1 MLEDK
6 LLIWNFKGGSS
17 EALCRIYGKYGDY
30 LLALAAALL
39 QDINAA
45 EDVVHDVFCKFIES
59 REKFRLDGSLKSF
72 LATCV
77 VNLARDRLR
86 ARQSQPCG
94 LDEAAAIPLDT
105 KEPQHYAIFGEE
117 ARNLNR
123 AIAQLALEQREVIML
138 HLRGGMKF
146 REIAGLQGISINTA
160 KSRYRYGL
168 EKLRTLL
175 SDKEKKNEISEKHGT
190 INQEVNSTVR

>member
-6 LLIWNFKGGSS
+6 LLIWKFKGGDS
-17 EALCRIYGKYGDY
+17 EALSRIYRKYGDY

-39 QDINAA
+39 QDVNAA

-59 REKFRLDGSLKSF
+59 REKFKLAVCLKSF

-86 ARQSQPCG
+86 ARKSQNCD
-94 LDEAAAIPLDT
+94 LDKAATALDT
-105 KEPQHYAIFGEE
+105 NEPEHDAIFGEE
-117 ARNLNR
+117 ARNLNY
-123 AIAQLALEQREVIML
+123 AIAQLAYEQREVIML

-146 REIAGLQGISINTA
+146 REIASLQGISINTA

-168 EKLRTLL
+168 DKLRTLL
-175 SDKEKKNEISEKHGT
+175 TDEEKKNE
-190 INQEVNSTVR
+190 NR

>member
-6 LLIWNFKGGSS
+6 LLIWKFKCGDS
-17 EALCRIYGKYGDY
+17 EALCRIYRKYGDY

-39 QDINAA
+39 EDVNAA

-59 REKFRLDGSLKSF
+59 REKFKLAGSLKSF

-77 VNLARDRLR
+77 VNLARDKLR
-86 ARQSQPCG
+86 VRHLQPCG
-94 LDEAAAIPLDT
+94 LDEAAATALDT
-105 KEPQHYAIFGEE
+105 SEPQHHAIFGEE
-117 ARNLNR
+117 ARNLNH
-123 AIAQLALEQREVIML
+123 AMAQLGYEQREVIML

-168 EKLRTLL
+168 EKPRTLL
-175 SDKEKKNEISEKHGT
+175 SE
-190 INQEVNSTVR
+190 

>member
-6 LLIWNFKGGSS
+6 LLIWKFKGGSN
-17 EALCRIYGKYGDY
+17 EALCRIYRKYGDY

-39 QDINAA
+39 QDINSA

-59 REKFRLDGSLKSF
+59 RENFRIAGSLKSF
-72 LATCV
+72 LGTCV
-77 VNLARDRLR
+77 VNLARDKLR
-86 ARQSQPCG
+86 ARQSQPCE
-94 LDEAAAIPLDT
+94 LDEATAIVLDT
-105 KEPQHYAIFGEE
+105 NEPQHYAIFGEQT
-117 ARNLNR
+117 RDLSH
-123 AIAQLALEQREVIML
+123 AIAQLTNEQREVIML

-146 REIAGLQGISINTA
+146 REIADLQGISINTA

-175 SDKEKKNEISEKHGT
+175 SEKEKKNEIS
-190 INQEVNSTVR
+190 

>member
-6 LLIWNFKGGSS
+6 RLVWKFKCGDS
-17 EALCRIYGKYGDY
+17 EALCRIYRKYGDY

-39 QDINAA
+39 QDVSMA

-59 REKFRLDGSLKSF
+59 RDKFRLTGSLKSF

-77 VNLARDRLR
+77 VNLARDKLR
-86 ARQSQPCG
+86 ARHLQRCG
-94 LDEAAAIPLDT
+94 LDETAGTALDT
-105 KEPQHYAIFGEE
+105 KEPQHDAIFGER
-117 ARNLNR
+117 ARQLNH
-123 AIAQLALEQREVIML
+123 AIAQLGCEQREVIML

-146 REIAGLQGISINTA
+146 REIAGMQQVSINTA

-168 EKLRTLL
+168 DKLRTLL
-175 SDKEKKNEISEKHGT
+175 SEEEKKNETS
-190 INQEVNSTVR
+190 

>member
-1 MLEDK
+1 MLEDR
-6 LLIWNFKGGSS
+6 LLIWKFKDGSS
-17 EALCRIYGKYGDY
+17 EALCRIYRKYGDY
-30 LLALAAALL
+30 LLALAAAIL

-59 REKFRLDGSLKSF
+59 REKFKLAGSLKSF

-86 ARQSQPCG
+86 ARKLQNCDM
-94 LDEAAAIPLDT
+94 DEAITVLDT
-105 KEPQHYAIFGEE
+105 NNPEHHAIFGEE
-117 ARNLNR
+117 ARYLNR
-123 AIAQLALEQREVIML
+123 ALAQLALEQREVIML

-160 KSRYRYGL
+160 KSRYRYGIQ
-168 EKLRTLL
+168 KLRTLL
-175 SDKEKKNEISEKHGT
+175 SDKEKKNEISQKYRT
-190 INQEVNSTVR
+190 TNQEVNSRVR

>member
-1 MLEDK
+1 MLEDR
-6 LLIWNFKGGSS
+6 LLIWKFKCGSS
-17 EALCRIYGKYGDY
+17 EAFCRIYRKYGDY

-39 QDINAA
+39 QDVSAA

-59 REKFRLDGSLKSF
+59 REKFKLDGSLKSF

-77 VNLARDRLR
+77 VNLARDKLR
-86 ARQSQPCG
+86 TGRSRPCE
-94 LDEAAAIPLDT
+94 LDEAMATALDT
-105 KEPQHYAIFGEE
+105 NEPQHHAIFGEE
-117 ARNLNR
+117 ARNLNN
-123 AIAQLALEQREVIML
+123 AVAQLSQEQREAIML

-175 SDKEKKNEISEKHGT
+175 SDKEKKNEIG
-190 INQEVNSTVR
+190 NRPATVH

>member
-6 LLIWNFKGGSS
+6 LLIWKFKGGSS
-17 EALCRIYGKYGDY
+17 EALSRIYRKYADY

-39 QDINAA
+39 QDVNAA

-59 REKFRLDGSLKSF
+59 RETFKLAGNLKSF

-77 VNLARDRLR
+77 VNLARDKLR
-86 ARQSQPCG
+86 ARKLQPSD
-94 LDEAAAIPLDT
+94 LDEASMTVLDT
-105 KEPQHYAIFGEE
+105 NEPDQNAIFGEQ
-117 ARNLNR
+117 ARDLNR
-123 AIAQLALEQREVIML
+123 VIAQLSYEQREVIML

-146 REIAGLQGISINTA
+146 REIAGVQGVSINTA

-175 SDKEKKNEISEKHGT
+175 SDQEKKNEITQRH
-190 INQEVNSTVR
+190 

>member
-6 LLIWNFKGGSS
+6 LLIWKFKCGSS
-17 EALCRIYGKYGDY
+17 EALCRIYRKYGDY

-39 QDINAA
+39 QDVNTA

-59 REKFRLDGSLKSF
+59 REKFKLDGSLKSF
-72 LATCV
+72 LGTCV
-77 VNLARDRLR
+77 VNRARDKLR
-86 ARQSQPCG
+86 ARQLQPCG
-94 LDEAAAIPLDT
+94 LDEAAARLLDT
-105 KEPQHYAIFGEE
+105 NGPEHHTIFGEE
-117 ARNLNR
+117 ARNLNH
-123 AIAQLALEQREVIML
+123 AIAQLAYEQREVIML

-146 REIAGLQGISINTA
+146 REIADLQGTSINTA

-175 SDKEKKNEISEKHGT
+175 SD
-190 INQEVNSTVR
+190 

>member
-1 MLEDK
+1 MLEAR
-6 LLIWNFKGGSS
+6 LLIWKFKGGSS
-17 EALCRIYGKYGDY
+17 DALCRIYRKYGDY

-59 REKFRLDGSLKSF
+59 REKFKLAGSLKSF

-77 VNLARDRLR
+77 VNLARDKLR
-86 ARQSQPCG
+86 ARKLHNCE
-94 LDEAAAIPLDT
+94 LDEEAASALDT
-105 KEPQHYAIFGEE
+105 KGPEHHAIFGEE

-123 AIAQLALEQREVIML
+123 ALAQLALEQLEVIIL

-146 REIAGLQGISINTA
+146 REIARMQGISINTA
-160 KSRYRYGL
+160 KSRYRYGIQ
-168 EKLRTLL
+168 KLRELL
-175 SDKEKKNEISEKHGT
+175 SDKEKKNEINEKRGT
-190 INQEVNSTVR
+190 INREISSRVR

>member
-1 MLEDK
+1 MLEDR
-6 LLIWNFKGGSS
+6 LLIWKFKGGSS
-17 EALCRIYGKYGDY
+17 EALSRIYRKYGDY

-39 QDINAA
+39 QDINVA

-59 REKFRLDGSLKSF
+59 REKLKLDGSLKSF
-72 LATCV
+72 LGTCV

-86 ARQSQPCG
+86 ARQPQSCG
-94 LDEAAAIPLDT
+94 LDEAAASALDT
-105 KEPQHYAIFGEE
+105 NNPERHAIFGEE

-123 AIAQLALEQREVIML
+123 AIAQLALEQQEVIML

-160 KSRYRYGL
+160 KSRYRYGI

-175 SDKEKKNEISEKHGT
+175 SDKEKKNEIS
-190 INQEVNSTVR
+190 

>member
-6 LLIWNFKGGSS
+6 LLIWKFKGGSN
-17 EALCRIYGKYGDY
+17 EALCRIYRKYGDY
-30 LLALAAALL
+30 LLALATALL

-45 EDVVHDVFCKFIES
+45 EDVVHDVFCRFIES
-59 REKFRLDGSLKSF
+59 REKLKLAGSLKSF

-86 ARQSQPCG
+86 ARKLHDCD
-94 LDEAAAIPLDT
+94 LDEAATKALDT
-105 KEPQHYAIFGEE
+105 KEPQHYAIFGEQ
-117 ARNLNR
+117 ARDLNR
-123 AIAQLALEQREVIML
+123 AIAQLAYEQREVVML
-138 HLRGGMKF
+138 HLRVGMKL

-168 EKLRTLL
+168 QKLRKLL
-175 SDKEKKNEISEKHGT
+175 SDKEKKNEIS
-190 INQEVNSTVR
+190 

>member
-6 LLIWNFKGGSS
+6 LLIWKFKRGSNQ
-17 EALCRIYGKYGDY
+17 ALCRIYQKYSDY

-39 QDINAA
+39 KDVHAA
-45 EDVVHDVFCKFIES
+45 EDVLHDVFCRFIES
-59 REKFRLDGSLKSF
+59 REKLKLAGSLKSY

-86 ARQSQPCG
+86 ARKLQPCE
-94 LDEAAAIPLDT
+94 LNQAATTAMDIN
-105 KEPQHYAIFGEE
+105 EPEHYAVFAEE
-117 ARNLNR
+117 AKSLNY
-123 AIAQLALEQREVIML
+123 AIAQLAYEQREVIML

-146 REIAGLQGISINTA
+146 RQIAGLQGISINTV

-168 EKLRTLL
+168 EKLRKTL
-175 SDKEKKNEISEKHGT
+175 SDEENKNEIS
-190 INQEVNSTVR
+190 

>member
-6 LLIWNFKGGSS
+6 LLIWKFKRGSN
-17 EALCRIYGKYGDY
+17 EALCRIYRKYGDY
-30 LLALAAALL
+30 LLVLATALL
-39 QDINAA
+39 KDVNAA

-59 REKFRLDGSLKSF
+59 RENLKLAGSLKSF

-86 ARQSQPCG
+86 ARKLHDCD
-94 LDEAAAIPLDT
+94 LDKVATKALDT
-105 KEPQHYAIFGEE
+105 NEPEHHAIFGEQ
-117 ARNLNR
+117 ARDLNR
-123 AIAQLALEQREVIML
+123 AIAQLAYEQREVVML

-146 REIAGLQGISINTA
+146 REIARMQGIPINTA

-168 EKLRTLL
+168 EKLRELL
-175 SDKEKKNEISEKHGT
+175 SDKEKKNEI
-190 INQEVNSTVR
+190 N

>member
-6 LLIWNFKGGSS
+6 RLMWKFKCGSS
-17 EALCRIYGKYGDY
+17 EALCRIYRKYGNY

-39 QDINAA
+39 QDINEA

-59 REKFRLDGSLKSF
+59 RDKFRLAGSLKSF

-86 ARQSQPCG
+86 ARRSQPCELNEATA
-94 LDEAAAIPLDT
+94 LDMNG
-105 KEPQHYAIFGEE
+105 PQHHALFGEQT
-117 ARNLNR
+117 RDLNN
-123 AIAQLALEQREVIML
+123 AIAQLAHEQREVIML

-146 REIAGLQGISINTA
+146 REIAGLQGISINTV

-168 EKLRTLL
+168 DKLRSSLNG
-175 SDKEKKNEISEKHGT
+175 DMKE
-190 INQEVNSTVR
+190 